1 MSRKGGFIQLY
12 TCVECVCIYIH
23 FKKPLLYSSW
33 HWVVAPSILTEIK
46 CLAVCICSEKGKL
59 YQMLCTSGAGDYFCS
74 SPFPEHAVHLSMGS
88 RKTGYVCL
96 FSIPSGHQSSQGCVV
111 QFRALVKCNRLVTAA
126 RWAAQA
132 VQIISYFNFN
142 TLRASLEQTMCGC
155 MLCFFLAS
163 SVPSAFILIGMTEI
177 KHLVCW
183 FTSLM

>member
-1 MSRKGGFIQLY
+1 MINVIFENGGENTESLQEIKCWSNFKLRMSRKGGFILLY

-88 RKTGYVCL
+88 RKTGCVCL

-111 QFRALVKCNRLVTAA
+111 QFLEHWWNATGLSQQRTEQYRL
-126 RWAAQA
+126 
-132 VQIISYFNFN
+132 
-142 TLRASLEQTMCGC
+142 C
-155 MLCFFLAS
+155 
-163 SVPSAFILIGMTEI
+163 
-177 KHLVCW
+177 K
-183 FTSLM
+183 